1 MTGTRP
7 RTRGASRRRRSMGT
21 AVATALS
28 LAVLTTAC
36 IDVEMDFL
44 IHDDGA
50 GSVIM
55 TISVDEA
62 VLEFAALEAGGA
74 AEDLCDEM
82 LGDMDA
88 DDTVDLGLGNLDST
102 AETVLVDGSCI
113 ATTTSTWS
121 ASQSE
126 EVLAALAEDD
136 GPSIRRLDDGG
147 WRFEVGAGSLEDEEL
162 TPDDLE
168 MVTAL
173 GFDLPTAT
181 ISVTLPGDAV
191 EHNADSA
198 IQSKYTWE
206 IPFDALDELP
216 ETIYVETA
224 PGGGGLGPAAIGGI
238 VAAIVLALAALV
250 TLRRHREARAS
261 ESEDVESD
269 PDSTDVE
276 NSQTADEVSDSGKAS
291 DDAANG
297 DSLESDDGDDD
308 PAERSTET

>member
-1 MTGTRP
+1 
-7 RTRGASRRRRSMGT
+7 MGT
-21 AVATALS
+21 AAATALS

-50 GSVIM
+50 GSVIV

-62 VLEFAALEAGGA
+62 VLEFAALEADGA

-82 LGDMDA
+82 LEDADA
-88 DDTVDLGLGNLDST
+88 DDMLDLGLGNLDST
-102 AETVLVDGSCI
+102 TETVLVDGSCI
-113 ATTTSTWS
+113 ATMTSTWS

-126 EVLAALAEDD
+126 EVLAAFAEDD

-147 WRFEVGAGSLEDEEL
+147 WRFELGPGSLEDEEL

-198 IQSKYTWE
+198 NQSKYTWE

-224 PGGGGLGPAAIGGI
+224 PGGGGLGPAAISGI

-250 TLRRHREARAS
+250 TLRRHREARAA
-261 ESEDVESD
+261 ESEDAESD

-276 NSQTADEVSDSGKAS
+276 NSQTADEVSDSGEAS

-297 DSLESDDGDDD
+297 DSLEPEDDIDD
-308 PAERSTET
+308 PAERSTDS